1 MDFKDFCCCF
11 LMFNLYIN
19 EYLNNKSI
27 FYTIHITEEFG
38 PEVPNIKIESIVDVK
53 LYMNSCH
60 FIEHRYA
67 ILLFRHTK

>member
-1 MDFKDFCCCF
+1 MDFKDFCCYF
-11 LMFNLYIN
+11 LIFNLYIN
-19 EYLNNKSI
+19 EYLNNETI
-27 FYTIHITEEFG
+27 FYTIYIEEFG